1 MGNIVNGTRVNG
13 YMNDFD
19 RSFLQGLGGRNGFT
33 SIYKLGK
40 NSLINKRAEAA

>member
-19 RSFLQGLGGRNGFT
+19 RSFLQGLGGEMV
-33 SIYKLGK
+33 SPPY
-40 NSLINKRAEAA
+40 INWEKIV